1 MILQKEIFGLLDLL
15 LEIQK
20 NDDDFVIFYSFVI

>member
-1 MILQKEIFGLLDLL
+1 MILQKEMFGLLL

>member
-1 MILQKEIFGLLDLL
+1 MILQKEIFGLLL

>member
-20 NDDDFVIFYSFVI
+20 NDDDFVIFYSFAI